1 MYRGIGD
8 APAYALVRDH
18 FRLLHDVIAEHRGA
32 IVKTIG
38 DAVMAVF
45 SYITDALRAVYKMH
59 LELARIGNAP
69 NRTPLALKS
78 GLHIGPCLA
87 VNANER
93 LDYFGTTVNLAA
105 RLVDCCSGGDLTVS
119 DEFYSRP
126 ETQRFAVEN
135 ALTGNAAE
143 MQFRGFETP
152 TKVWRIDILASRK
165 TS

>member
-18 FRLLHDVIAEHRGA
+18 FRLLHDIIAEHRGG

-45 SYITDALRAVYKMH
+45 SNATDALHAVYKMH
-59 LELARIGNAP
+59 VELARIGSAP
-69 NRTPLALKS
+69 NQTRLTLKS

-105 RLVDCCSGGDLTVS
+105 RLVDCCSGGDLAVS
-119 DEFYSRP
+119 DEFYSRA
-126 ETQRFAVEN
+126 ETQRFVAEN
-135 ALTGNAAE
+135 RLTGEATE
-143 MQFRGFETP
+143 MRFRGFEVP
-152 TKVWRIDILASRK
+152 TKVWKIDLLK
-165 TS
+165 K